1 MDSGYF
7 YSGRDGEK
15 EEEKKDIPT
24 LHLLLSFSP
33 SLPSFLLPSLYLTG
47 ESNMNMNATCVGI
60 NVGK

>member
-15 EEEKKDIPT
+15 EEEKKDIPNPPPPP
-24 LHLLLSFSP
+24 LFL
-33 SLPSFLLPSLYLTG
+33 SLPPFLLPSLYLTG